1 MILETL
7 KEQTDDQLQDLIVR
21 AQDLLKER
29 DRERKDNALT
39 EARAL
44 LASVGLSLKD
54 VAAKAVKRTAAV
66 TYKGGQSYR
75 HPSKPELVWNAKGQK
90 PGWLRELEK
99 QGGRA
104 LEVPEPANGNAVP
117 PKKSGS
123 A

>member
-7 KEQTDDQLQDLIVR
+7 KGQTDEELQDLIVR

-29 DRERKDNALT
+29 DRERKDHAVA

-66 TYKGGQSYR
+66 TYKGGQHYR
-75 HPSKPELVWNAKGQK
+75 HPTKPELVWNAKGQK
-90 PGWLRELEK
+90 PDWLRDLEK
-99 QGGRA
+99 NGGRA
-104 LEVPEPANGNAVP
+104 IEIPEAANGNAVP
-117 PKKSGS
+117 AKKSG
-123 A
+123 